1 MVKAKIELR
10 KIRDFG
16 ENFNDTFQFIRQ
28 EFKPLLLT
36 FLAISGI
43 FILGQSI
50 FSGIYQKDSF
60 GVFDDLING
69 RTVRNTADSP
79 FDNMFGFSYLML
91 VLFGLLAMTSMKVVV
106 AAYFKVYQ
114 AKGNETPTIE
124 EVWQVFIRHFI
135 QIFFFDILLWIMII
149 IGSAFCLAPGV
160 YFMVVFAAFEMVV
173 VIEDISVSEA
183 FSRCFQI
190 VKENFWISL
199 AIYFIAYLIYSFSS
213 GAIGL
218 VVSVIAGAISYLTTK
233 EIGTTLTIVTSI
245 LNVFGFVFYLI
256 FAVSLGLHYYNLVEK
271 LDGTGMMDRIDGIGN
286 SNASSQIEEQ
296 Y

>member
-60 GVFDDLING
+60 SVFDDLING
-69 RTVRNTADSP
+69 RTVKQNANNP
-79 FDNMFGFSYLML
+79 FDNMFGFSYAML

-106 AAYFKVYQ
+106 AAYFKMYQ
-114 AKGNETPTIE
+114 QKGNETPSIE
-124 EVWQVFIRHFI
+124 EVWQVFIRYFF
-135 QIFFFDILLWIMII
+135 QIFFFDILLWLMII
-149 IGSAFCLAPGV
+149 IGSIFCLAPGV
-160 YFMVVFAAFEMVV
+160 YFMVVFTAFEMIV
-173 VIEDISVSEA
+173 VIEEIAVSDA

-199 AIYFIAYLIYSFSS
+199 AIYLVAYLIYSFSS
-213 GAIGL
+213 GIIGL

-233 EIGTTLTIVTSI
+233 EIGTTLTVVTSV
-245 LNVFGFVFYLI
+245 LNVFGFIFYLI
-256 FAVSLGLHYYNLVEK
+256 FAVSLGLHYYNLVEQ
-271 LDGTGMMDRIDGIGN
+271 LDGTGMIDRIDSIGN
-286 SNASSQIEEQ
+286 ASATSTIEEQ